1 MDRTDGFPKALS
13 SCRFLLD
20 WRNGGVVICP
30 DVALTAGESMDIAKT
45 FEPNTILVWRKIADH
60 AEARRILEMFPR
72 ARLQIVEQQRGM
84 VLPSSARHPVVAG
97 KRILFIG
104 TATSFVRDFQGCLG
118 EKIRCAPYYKLV
130 PVSNGCPYYCL
141 YCYLAFVYRN
151 YLPCIKMNINY
162 GRMFEEI
169 RKIVADADG
178 AAAFNMGEMLD
189 SLALDHVTR
198 LTQQLVPYFSHLPRG
213 YLMLLT
219 KSSNVQGLLD
229 IEPNPHIVVSWSLNP
244 QPIIET
250 YELGTASL
258 DERLA
263 AARRCQQHGY
273 RIRLRID
280 PGILYPDWQAGYTE
294 LVRKALALLEP
305 ENITLGMLRLLPGH
319 FPLAE
324 QAYGRR
330 GSKLREARLT
340 DRGSDGKLRY
350 SSRERV
356 AFYRFV
362 ISTIRDLNKR
372 VSIGLCRET
381 PDIWS
386 SLHDRCT
393 PGRCNCLIW
402 S

>member
-1 MDRTDGFPKALS
+1 
-13 SCRFLLD
+13 
-20 WRNGGVVICP
+20 
-30 DVALTAGESMDIAKT
+30 MDIAQE
-45 FEPNTILVWRKIADH
+45 FEPNTILIWRKMADH
-60 AEARRILEMFPR
+60 PEARRIIEMFPR
-72 ARLQIVEQQRGM
+72 ARLQILEQQRRIA
-84 VLPSSARHPVVAG
+84 LPHTSCRHRIVAG
-97 KRILFIG
+97 KRVLLIG
-104 TATSFVRDFQGCLG
+104 TATSFVRGFGGYLG
-118 EKIRCAPYYKLV
+118 GGIRCAPYYKLV

-141 YCYLAFVYRN
+141 YCYLAFVYRD

-162 GRMFEEI
+162 NRMFDEI
-169 RKIVADADG
+169 RKIVVNADG
-178 AAAFNMGEMLD
+178 AVAFNMGEMLD
-189 SLALDHVTR
+189 SLALDHVAR
-198 LTQQLVPYFSHLPRG
+198 LTEQLVPYFSHLRRG

-229 IEPNPHIVVSWSLNP
+229 IEPNPHVVVSWSLNP

-250 YELGTASL
+250 YEVGTASL

-280 PGILYPDWQAGYTE
+280 PGILYPDWQSGYTE

-319 FPLAE
+319 LPLAE

-381 PDIWS
+381 PDVWD
-386 SLHDRCT
+386 SLHDHCV

-402 S
+402 N